1 MTDVIIIFTESY
13 LQLISSKNYRLL
25 LSMLSI
31 LLWSKVIT
39 LSRFYYND
47 KTYVKWQ
54 IGSVVMVEDGE
65 TADQLSDGLDGRR
78 DVDDARVLGDEAVVA
93 VALRLQDERR
103 LLAVDRT
110 EIWKLKKNYYFFLI

>member
-1 MTDVIIIFTESY
+1 
-13 LQLISSKNYRLL
+13 
-25 LSMLSI
+25 MLSI
-31 LLWSKVIT
+31 LLRSKVIT

-47 KTYVKWQ
+47 KTYVKGQ

-65 TADQLSDGLDGRR
+65 AADQLSDGLDGRR

-93 VALRLQDERR
+93 VTLRLQDECR

-110 EIWKLKKNYYFFLI
+110 EI